1 VLTRILCVLLR
12 HPLVSVAV
20 HDEDPGGAVVVIA
33 GQRCRCARRVESVRV
48 YGGQFPR
55 RRA

>member
-1 VLTRILCVLLR
+1 MLTRIVCALLR
-12 HPLVSVAV
+12 HPLVRVAV
-20 HDEDPGGAVVVIA
+20 TDDAPTGEHVAIVGE
-33 GQRCRCARRVESVRV
+33 RCRCARRVESVRV